1 MECSTACVPK
11 NIDVHFIPIN
21 KISNLCNCSYKYVA
35 TCNVIYYIYVCCCIS
50 NNSEKSHCEYHLR
63 HLSLILPC

>member
-35 TCNVIYYIYVCCCIS
+35 TCNVIYIFMFAVVFQTIAKNRIANIIYVI
-50 NNSEKSHCEYHLR
+50 
-63 HLSLILPC
+63 